1 MQAMARSRQWFL
13 KLSSGEAPNRASV
26 IHKFRS
32 RFYVLC
38 AFLALE
44 KMLFKFIAQGRRKFA
59 QHVVFRSLY
68 SYSFVMV
75 HFNP

>member
-1 MQAMARSRQWFL
+1 MVPEIVKRRSAKPRERYPQI
-13 KLSSGEAPNRASV
+13 PQ
-26 IHKFRS
+26 

-44 KMLFKFIAQGRRKFA
+44 KMLVKFIAQGRRKFA
-59 QHVVFRSLY
+59 QHVLFRSLY